1 MGLNEIN
8 DWILGLGFGAISI
21 NTVLSVFNLF
31 KGIFGSRRIS
41 KLMNFTAVADMNIKD
56 NQVSFATLKKDL
68 LQDLTGVLEKVK
80 NELINPLVNR
90 LAVSEKNNVMLSDIT
105 VTLLSLV
112 NVPLDQKREL
122 FSALSGIS
130 TISNQ
135 AKELLSASI
144 KSEEAQQVATQTND
158 NLISENISKS

>member
-68 LQDLTGVLEKVK
+68 LQDFTGVLEKVK

-90 LAVSEKNNVMLSDIT
+90 LAVSEKNNVMLS

-144 KSEEAQQVATQTND
+144 KSEESQQVATQTND